1 MSDSSIHKKITS
13 TPTHTTHPDII
24 VRGDL
29 DSLDHG
35 FFDLT
40 PRDFATARDTNT
52 IKDKYSTKDTTT
64 FKGKLAEFSADPENR
79 ILLTFATS
87 MTGLITTALSIMGI
101 CHGIDLLPIAEPIKT
116 IMGVVAFMT
125 ILLSAVG
132 IPIYKSEKHG
142 LCNFN
147 NPDFLLSRQDKKAF
161 THAEFVSTPRAVTE
175 RLDPCHLAYIHNLHT
190 IFTNDEDI
198 LNTLDFS
205 ELRQAYDNYMDLFVF
220 LSVNEEAISHELYH
234 DYREELRHR
243 GTKLSDEI
251 AAINTLI
258 RKHKESHK
266 ELTRAQH
273 EITQNMLDADAL
285 RAMPLVKPEDA
296 RSTANNHTPVDGDS
310 DIRCTKAHPHTN
322 LIPRSA
328 KTH

>member
-29 DSLDHG
+29 DSLDYG
-35 FFDLT
+35 FFNLT
-40 PRDFATARDTNT
+40 PRDFTTARDTNI
-52 IKDKYSTKDTTT
+52 IKNKYSTNDTTT
-64 FKGKLAEFSADPENR
+64 LKGKLAEFSANRENR
-79 ILLTFATS
+79 MLLASVAF
-87 MTGLITTALSIMGI
+87 ITTPIIALLGLMAVSF
-101 CHGIDLLPIAEPIKT
+101 GIDLLPIAESIKT
-116 IMGVVAFMT
+116 PIATTMG
-125 ILLSAVG
+125 ILSLILGIG
-132 IPIYKSEKHG
+132 IPVYKSEKHG

-147 NPDFLLSRQDKKAF
+147 TPDFLLSRQDKKAF
-161 THAEFVSTPRAVTE
+161 TRAEFVSTPRAVTE
-175 RLDPCHLAYIHNLHT
+175 RLDPCHLAYVHNLHT

-198 LNTLDFS
+198 LYTLDFS
-205 ELRQAYDNYMDLFVF
+205 ELRQAYDSYIDLFVF
-220 LSVNEEAISHELYH
+220 LSVNEEAISHTLYH
-234 DYREELRHR
+234 DYREELRQR

-258 RKHKESHK
+258 REHKESQK

-296 RSTANNHTPVDGDS
+296 RGSNNNHTAVDGDS
-310 DIRCTKAHPHTN
+310 DAEQQNSSSATN
-322 LIPRSA
+322 
-328 KTH
+328 

>member
-24 VRGDL
+24 VLGDL

-40 PRDFATARDTNT
+40 PRDFATAREVNI
-52 IKDKYSTKDTTT
+52 IKNKYSTKDTTT

-79 ILLTFATS
+79 ILLTFAAS
-87 MTGLITTALSIMGI
+87 MSGLIITALSIIGV
-101 CHGIDLLPIAEPIKT
+101 CHGIDLLPIVEPIKT

-125 ILLSAVG
+125 MLLFPVG
-132 IPIYKSEKHG
+132 IIVYKSEKHG

-161 THAEFVSTPRAVTE
+161 TRAEFVSTPRAVTE
-175 RLDPCHLAYIHNLHT
+175 RLDPCHLAYIYNLHT

-198 LNTLDFS
+198 LDTLDFS
-205 ELRQAYDNYMDLFVF
+205 ELRQDYDNYIDLFVF
-220 LSVNEEAISHELYH
+220 LSANEEAISHKLYH
-234 DYREELRHR
+234 DYREELRQR

-251 AAINTLI
+251 AAVNTLI
-258 RKHKESHK
+258 REHKESRK

-285 RAMPLVKPEDA
+285 RAIPLVKPEDTHG
-296 RSTANNHTPVDGDS
+296 SDNNHTAVDS
-310 DIRCTKAHPHTN
+310 ENSTR
-322 LIPRSA
+322 
-328 KTH
+328 

>member
-1 MSDSSIHKKITS
+1 MPDSSIHKKITS

-24 VRGDL
+24 IRGNL

-35 FFDLT
+35 FFDLV
-40 PRDFATARDTNT
+40 PRDFTTARDTNI
-52 IKDKYSTKDTTT
+52 IKNKYSTKDTTT
-64 FKGKLAEFSADPENR
+64 FKGKLAEFSANRENR
-79 ILLTFATS
+79 MLLTSVAFIATPIIALL
-87 MTGLITTALSIMGI
+87 GLMAVSFS
-101 CHGIDLLPIAEPIKT
+101 IDLLPIAESIKTPIAT
-116 IMGVVAFMT
+116 IMGMT
-125 ILLSAVG
+125 FLLSIVG
-132 IPIYKSEKHG
+132 IPVYKSEQHG

-147 NPDFLLSRQDKKAF
+147 TPEFLLSRQDKKAF
-161 THAEFVSTPRAVTE
+161 IRAEFVSTPRAVTE
-175 RLDPCHLAYIHNLHT
+175 RLDPCHLAYVHNLHT

-205 ELRQAYDNYMDLFVF
+205 EMRQAYDNYMDLFVF
-220 LSVNEEAISHELYH
+220 LSVNEEVISHELYH
-234 DYREELRHR
+234 DYREELRQR

-251 AAINTLI
+251 AAVNTLI

-310 DIRCTKAHPHTN
+310 DTKQQNSSSATN
-322 LIPRSA
+322 
-328 KTH
+328 